1 MISLFHLNGEM
12 ALSDTKE
19 VPCDVVKNA
28 GAVINEMTNPGCPC
42 EQDSAVQGG
51 PALCCVS
58 EKGKCWHLSPSC
70 SSQLMGLDDQN
81 HS

>member
-1 MISLFHLNGEM
+1 M
-12 ALSDTKE
+12 TPKE
-19 VPCDVVKNA
+19 VPVMLWKLA
-28 GAVINEMTNPGCPC
+28 GAVINEVTNPGCPC

-51 PALCCVS
+51 PALCCVL

-70 SSQLMGLDDQN
+70 SPQLMGLDQN